1 MENLPSQD
9 REIAKLILN
18 PSLQAASTIQH
29 IAGVS
34 ENMSVLID
42 ELENHI
48 QALESGDASTIKQAM
63 YGQILTLNKLFHDLC
78 MNGINEGR
86 YGRSYSLHYLTVALK
101 CQRQSMQTAAL
112 LSAYLPSPCIEAKG
126 IEQNPAN
133 ELLTMDNNGDAAK
146 LDG

>member
-1 MENLPSQD
+1 MENLQSHD

-29 IAGVS
+29 ISGVS
-34 ENMSVLID
+34 GNRAALVD
-42 ELENHI
+42 ELEQQI
-48 QALESGDASTIKQAM
+48 QSLENGDASTIKRTM
-63 YGQILTLNKLFHDLC
+63 YSQILTLNMLFHDLC
-78 MNGINEGR
+78 VSAKHGGHYSNG
-86 YGRSYSLHYLTVALK
+86 YSQHFLSVALK

-112 LSAYLPSPCIEAKG
+112 FSAYLPPPCIEAKG